1 MNNPTPTVRT
11 PLSGFVHLKHGN
23 AVYAYSGTY
32 GVNSEGTWW
41 TVSVRCGDDVK
52 GTLMGSLEQVKSPT
66 PSQIAALIESRIEEL
81 DE

>member
-11 PLSGFVHLKHGN
+11 PLSGSFHAKQGN

-41 TVSVRCGDDVK
+41 TVSVRCGDLVR

-66 PSQIAALIESRIEEL
+66 PRQIAALIESRIEALEQ
-81 DE
+81 